1 MSVIT
6 RFIAPATER
15 HGAMPGRPAVPW
27 ATVLP
32 LAVVM
37 AYSDGF
43 WMTSLRG
50 AVGAIERTQGPFAS
64 WLRES
69 TLILP
74 LFVFAV
80 LGAVTLA
87 LHLFGPVLGSSKRL
101 LATVLLV
108 VAAGTLVGIAELA
121 ASSAYDYH
129 LQANQLQL
137 MAAMQPANAVN
148 LLALQQHASLGLQ
161 VRAVGY
167 GSGILVVTNLVLVGW
182 VLALRGGR
190 LHVSA
195 PQRAPVAPQRTPVL
209 PTAMPPTAATGEAVS
224 AHKSRAADLR
234 LLLAAGLLGTAAI
247 HAAVIPAH
255 LTEWAAA
262 GVFFV
267 VMVAAEL
274 GVAVLLLA
282 GPQPRLLFAAAAVS
296 AGPLAL
302 WLCSRTVGIPF
313 GPGAGVPEKVGLSD
327 IASCVLEISTLLVA
341 VILFRRS
348 EGLRRRPPAS
358 AHLRWLALVAVIA
371 VTAIGLAGS
380 GLGWLDGVGNS
391 GDQPVMASSH

>member
-1 MSVIT
+1 MSVMT
-6 RFIAPATER
+6 KFIAPATER
-15 HGAMPGRPAVPW
+15 HGAIPGRPAVPW

-69 TLILP
+69 TLALP

-87 LHLFGPVLGSSKRL
+87 LHLFGPVLGSSRRL

-129 LQANQLQL
+129 LQVNQLRL
-137 MAAMQPANAVN
+137 MAAMQPANAAN

-167 GSGILVVTNLVLVGW
+167 GSGILLVNNLVLVGW
-182 VLALRGGR
+182 VVALRGGR
-190 LHVSA
+190 LRVSTTH
-195 PQRAPVAPQRTPVL
+195 RTPVL
-209 PTAMPPTAATGEAVS
+209 PTAVPPVAATGEAVS
-224 AHKSRAADLR
+224 MHKSWAADLR
-234 LLLAAGLLGTAAI
+234 LLLVAGLLGSAAI

-255 LTEWAAA
+255 LAEWAAA
-262 GVFFV
+262 GAFFV
-267 VMVAAEL
+267 VLVVAEL
-274 GVAVLLLA
+274 GVAALLLA
-282 GPQPRLLFAAAAVS
+282 RPQPRVLFAAAAVS
-296 AGPLAL
+296 IGPLAL
-302 WLCSRTVGIPF
+302 WFYSRTVGIPF
-313 GPGAGVPEKVGLSD
+313 GPGAGAPEKVGLSD
-327 IASCVLEISTLLVA
+327 ITACVLEISTLVVA
-341 VILFRRS
+341 FLLLRS
-348 EGLRRRPPAS
+348 SERLQRRPPAS
-358 AHLRWLALVAVIA
+358 AHLRWLVLVAVIA

-380 GLGWLDGVGNS
+380 GLGWLDGVGS
-391 GDQPVMASSH
+391 SSDQSVMAGSGGRGH

>member
-1 MSVIT
+1 MSVMT
-6 RFIAPATER
+6 RFIAPATQR
-15 HGAMPGRPAVPW
+15 HGAIPGRSAVPW

-37 AYSDGF
+37 AYADGF

-50 AVGAIERTQGPFAS
+50 AAGAIERTQGPFAS

-87 LHLFGPVLGSSKRL
+87 LHLFGPVLGSSRRL
-101 LATVLLV
+101 LATLLLV
-108 VAAGTLVGIAELA
+108 VAAGTLVGIAALA

-129 LQANQLQL
+129 LQSDQLQL
-137 MAAMQPANAVN
+137 MDSMRTTNAAN
-148 LLALQQHASLGLQ
+148 LLTLQQNATLWLQ
-161 VRAVGY
+161 VRAVAY
-167 GSGILVVTNLVLVGW
+167 GSGILLVTNLVAVGW
-182 VLALRGGR
+182 VVALKGGR
-190 LHVSA
+190 LHVST
-195 PQRAPVAPQRTPVL
+195 PQRTPVL
-209 PTAMPPTAATGEAVS
+209 PTAMPPTALTGEALS
-224 AHKSRAADLR
+224 AHMSRADDLR

-247 HAAVIPAH
+247 HAAVVPEH

-267 VMVAAEL
+267 VLVAAEL
-274 GVAVLLLA
+274 GVAALLLA
-282 GPQPRLLFAAAAVS
+282 RPQPRVLLAAAAVS
-296 AGPLAL
+296 IGPLAL
-302 WLCSRTVGIPF
+302 WCYSRTVGMSF
-313 GPGAGVPEKVGLSD
+313 GPGAGAPEQVGLSD
-327 IASCVLEISTLLVA
+327 IAACVLEISTLLVA
-341 VILFRRS
+341 VLLLRRS

-358 AHLRWLALVAVIA
+358 VHLRWLALVAVIA

-380 GLGWLDGVGNS
+380 GVAWLDGVGGS
-391 GDQPVMASSH
+391 SDQPVMLSPH

>member
-1 MSVIT
+1 MSVMT
-6 RFIAPATER
+6 TFIAPATER
-15 HGAMPGRPAVPW
+15 RGAIPGRTAVPW

-43 WMTSLRG
+43 WMTSLRL
-50 AVGAIERTQGPFAS
+50 AAGAIERTQGPFAS

-87 LHLFGPVLGSSKRL
+87 LRWFGPVLLTWRTG
-101 LATVLLV
+101 LATALLV
-108 VAAGTLVGIAELA
+108 VAAGTVVGIAELA
-121 ASSAYDYH
+121 ASSAYDYR

-137 MAAMQPANAVN
+137 MDAMRPANAAN
-148 LLALQQHASLGLQ
+148 LLTLQQHATLGLQ
-161 VRAVGY
+161 VRAVFY
-167 GSGILVVTNLVLVGW
+167 GSVILLVTNLVLVGW
-182 VLALRGGR
+182 VVALRGGR

-195 PQRAPVAPQRTPVL
+195 PQRTPVL
-209 PTAMPPTAATGEAVS
+209 ATYARLTAALPGVATGDAVS

-234 LLLAAGLLGTAAI
+234 LLLVAGILGTAAI
-247 HAAVIPAH
+247 HAAVSPEH

-267 VMVAAEL
+267 VLVAAEL
-274 GVAVLLLA
+274 GVVALLLA
-282 GPQPRLLFAAAAVS
+282 RPQPWVLFAAAAAS
-296 AGPLAL
+296 FGPLAL
-302 WLCSRTVGIPF
+302 WCYSRTAGIPF
-313 GPGAGVPEKVGLSD
+313 GPGAGVPEQLGLSD
-327 IASCVLEISTLLVA
+327 ITACILEISTLVLA
-341 VILFRRS
+341 VILLRRG
-348 EGLRRRPPAS
+348 EGLRRRAPAS
-358 AHLRWLALVAVIA
+358 AHLRWLAVVAVIA

-380 GLGWLDGVGNS
+380 GVGWLNGVGNS
-391 GDQPVMASSH
+391 GDQPGMTASR

>member
-1 MSVIT
+1 MSVTT

-15 HGAMPGRPAVPW
+15 HGAIPGRPAVPW

-50 AVGAIERTQGPFAS
+50 AAGAIERTQGPFAS

-80 LGAVTLA
+80 LGAVTWA
-87 LHLFGPVLGSSKRL
+87 LHLFGPVLTSSRRL

-121 ASSAYDYH
+121 ASSAYDYY
-129 LQANQLQL
+129 LQSDRLQL
-137 MAAMQPANAVN
+137 MDAMRTTNAAN
-148 LLALQQHASLGLQ
+148 LLTLQENASLWLQ
-161 VRAVGY
+161 VRAVAY
-167 GSGILVVTNLVLVGW
+167 GSGILLVTNLVLVSW
-182 VLALRGGR
+182 VVALKGGR
-190 LHVSA
+190 LRLSA
-195 PQRAPVAPQRTPVL
+195 PQRSSVL
-209 PTAMPPTAATGEAVS
+209 PTAMLPTVAAGA
-224 AHKSRAADLR
+224 AGAGQSRVGDLR

-247 HAAVIPAH
+247 HAAVIPEH

-267 VMVAAEL
+267 VLVAAEL
-274 GVAVLLLA
+274 GVVALLLA
-282 GPQPRLLFAAAAVS
+282 RPQPRVLLAAVAVS
-296 AGPLAL
+296 IGPLAV
-302 WLCSRTVGIPF
+302 WLYSRTVGIPF
-313 GPGAGVPEKVGLSD
+313 GLGAGVPEPVGLSD
-327 IASCVLEISTLLVA
+327 ITASVLEISTLLVA
-341 VILFRRS
+341 VVLLRRS
-348 EGLRRRPPAS
+348 EGLRRRLPAS
-358 AHLRWLALVAVIA
+358 AHFRSLALVAVIA

-380 GLGWLDGVGNS
+380 GVGWLDGVGNS
-391 GDQPVMASSH
+391 GDQPVMAGSEGRGH